1 MIINLKKINRPIKI
15 IQKKFFDQRGYFQ
28 EIFLNKK
35 FNLNI
40 KFTAIAKSK
49 KNVIRGL
56 HFQIK
61 NQQTKLLHV
70 SEGKIID
77 VVINLKKNSK
87 NFGKVSK
94 FLLNEGD
101 MLFIPKHF
109 GHGYECLSNKCTVLY
124 HLETY
129 RHAKYE
135 SGIIYNDK
143 KVKSKWNTKRPILS
157 KRDKSLISF
166 KEFKIK
172 YKTL

>member
-1 MIINLKKINRPIKI
+1 MIIDLKKINRPIKI

-143 KVKSKWNTKRPILS
+143 KVKSKWNTKKPILS
-157 KRDKSLISF
+157 KRDQSLISF

>member
-1 MIINLKKINRPIKI
+1 MIIDLKKINRPIKI

-28 EIFLNKK
+28 EIFLKKK

-109 GHGYECLSNKCTVLY
+109 GHGYECLSNNCTVLY

>member
-129 RHAKYE
+129 RHARYE

-143 KVKSKWNTKRPILS
+143 KVKSKWNTKKPILS
-157 KRDKSLISF
+157 KRDQSLISF